1 VIKKIKENKN
11 KNKNKNMLVYHFDIT
26 EISGCD

>member
-11 KNKNKNMLVYHFDIT
+11 KNKNKNMLVYHFDKT
-26 EISGCD
+26 EISGWD